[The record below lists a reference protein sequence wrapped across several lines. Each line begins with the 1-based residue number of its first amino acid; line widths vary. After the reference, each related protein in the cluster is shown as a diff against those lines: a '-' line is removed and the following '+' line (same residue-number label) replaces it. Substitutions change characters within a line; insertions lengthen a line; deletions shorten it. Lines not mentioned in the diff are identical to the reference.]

1 MNLNNDIVLRP
12 RFSIM
17 LNQEAKIVLEHFK
30 SNTKKNN
37 SIRVSV
43 IEPHIFLKIT
53 KEKQHFWS
61 PQLHLEVLDEEGTS
75 STIKGLF
82 GPNPVVWTMFMFLHF
97 IVAGVFIG
105 CGIWAYVNHT
115 LDESIIIPIIMM
127 VSMVIIWI
135 LFYFGG
141 QVGKE
146 KGKEQMNIL
155 YQFMQEVIS
164 ESSKK

>member
-61 PQLHLEVLDEEGTS
+61 PQLHLEVLEEEGTS

-97 IVAGVFIG
+97 LVAGVFLG
-105 CGIWAYVNHT
+105 CGVWVYVNHS
-115 LDESIIIPIIMM
+115 LNESILLPILLMIAMG
-127 VSMVIIWI
+127 IIWI
-135 LFYFGG
+135 LLYFGG

-146 KGKEQMNIL
+146 QMNI
-155 YQFMQEVIS
+155 
-164 ESSKK
+164 

>member
-12 RFSIM
+12 RFSM
-17 LNQEAKIVLEHFK
+17 KLNQDAKIVLEHFK
-30 SNTKKNN
+30 SNTKKN
-37 SIRVSV
+37 SSVRVSV

-61 PQLHLEVLDEEGTS
+61 PQLHLEVLEEGTS

-105 CGIWAYVNHT
+105 CSVWAYVNHS
-115 LDESIIIPIIMM
+115 LNESILLPILLMIA
-127 VSMVIIWI
+127 MVIIWI

-164 ESSKK
+164 KNSKK

>member
-17 LNQEAKIVLEHFK
+17 LNQDAKIVLEHFK
-30 SNTKKNN
+30 SNTKKN
-37 SIRVSV
+37 SSVCVSV

-61 PQLHLEVLDEEGTS
+61 PQLHLEVLEEGKS
-75 STIKGLF
+75 STTKGLY

-105 CGIWAYVNHT
+105 CGVWAYVNHS
-115 LDESIIIPIIMM
+115 LNESILLPILLMIA
-127 VSMVIIWI
+127 MVIIWI

-164 ESSKK
+164 KNPK

>member
-17 LNQEAKIVLEHFK
+17 LNQDAKIVLEHFK
-30 SNTKKNN
+30 SNTKKN
-37 SIRVSV
+37 SSVCVSV

-61 PQLHLEVLDEEGTS
+61 PQLHLEVLEEGTS

-105 CGIWAYVNHT
+105 CGVWAYVNPVANT
-115 LDESIIIPIIMM
+115 TNDCNGNNLDF
-127 VSMVIIWI
+127 I
-135 LFYFGG
+135 LFWWSSWKRKRKRTNEYF
-141 QVGKE
+141 VSIYARS
-146 KGKEQMNIL
+146 N
-155 YQFMQEVIS
+155 F
-164 ESSKK
+164 

>member
-1 MNLNNDIVLRP
+1 M
-12 RFSIM
+12 S
-17 LNQEAKIVLEHFK
+17 NQEAKIVLEHFK

-61 PQLHLEVLDEEGTS
+61 PHLHLEVLEEEGTS

-105 CGIWAYVNHT
+105 CGVWAYVNHS
-115 LDESIIIPIIMM
+115 LNESILLPILLMIA
-127 VSMVIIWI
+127 MVIIWI

-146 KGKEQMNIL
+146 RGKEQMNIL